1 VPYDGDQELKLAK
14 TEILIATGA
23 FAESREWETTLLE
36 IRSAV
41 TEVVWPPGGASFIL
55 NPDKGRGRGQGSG
68 VRPIKT
74 GFLNRLE
81 RFGWSIDER
90 RNPRRFDAVKELANG
105 GIFGLE
111 WETGNVSSTH
121 RSVNRIL
128 LAHHEG
134 ELTGGAVI
142 LPTRE
147 MYQYLTDRIGNWAE
161 IEPYFPVWRSVR
173 WNNGVLV
180 VVGVEHDGVSEDV
193 PRIPKGTNGRSL
205 V

>member
-1 VPYDGDQELKLAK
+1 MKLAK
-14 TEILIATGA
+14 TEVLIAGGP
-23 FAESREWETTLLE
+23 FSQSEEWETTLRE
-36 IRSAV
+36 IRTAIR
-41 TEVVWPPGGASFIL
+41 EVGWPPGSPSFIL
-55 NPDKGRGRGQGSG
+55 NPDKGRSRGQGSG

-74 GFLNRLE
+74 GFLSRLE

-90 RNPRRFDAVKELANG
+90 RNPRRFDAVKGLANDS
-105 GIFGLE
+105 IFGLE

-121 RSVNRIL
+121 RSINRIL
-128 LAHHEG
+128 LAHHER

-147 MYQYLTDRIGNWAE
+147 MYQYLTDRIGNWEE

-173 WNNGVLV
+173 WNNGVLLL
-180 VVGVEHDGVSEDV
+180 VGVEQDGLSEDV
-193 PRIPKGTNGRSL
+193 PRIPKGTDGRSL